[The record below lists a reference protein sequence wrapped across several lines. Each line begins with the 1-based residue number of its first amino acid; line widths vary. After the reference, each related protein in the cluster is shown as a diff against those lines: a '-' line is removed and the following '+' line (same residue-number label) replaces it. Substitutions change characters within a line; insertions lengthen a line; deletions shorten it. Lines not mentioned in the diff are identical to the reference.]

1 MATGK
6 ELGGMHQN
14 VHLLQGLNQLDQGI
28 SIFDGGLQLIACNR
42 RYLDLLDFPET
53 LGTPGTPAEAFFR
66 FNAERGEYGPGDV
79 ETIVQERLALVR
91 KFEPHH
97 FERVRPD
104 GTLLEVRGAP
114 LPDGGWVA
122 VYTDVTERRRNEQAL
137 LRVREELEDAV
148 QGRTAEL
155 RDKNRMLDVVLGT
168 ISHGITLFDTDLK
181 LVMCNQRF
189 IELLEYP
196 AEFSAAGTPFER
208 FVRWNVEHG
217 EYGPGNVDQMVAE
230 RVALARNFMAH
241 RLQRRRPNGRVLEI
255 IGTPIPEV
263 GFVTSYSDITELR
276 RVQDQLRDLADTLEA
291 RVDERTV
298 ALTKYIAEREATE
311 RELLHAKE
319 MAEVANRSKSAFLA
333 NMSHEFRTP
342 LNAII
347 GFSESLLAGYFGS
360 MPPKQLEYVDDI
372 RKSGEHLLQLIN
384 DVLDLAKVEAG
395 RMEPHIET
403 LRPGL
408 VIIDSLEMMQMQADR
423 AGVTLSADIPDSL
436 PELQADERMLR
447 QMLLNLLSNA
457 VKFTPRGGRAWVAA
471 TVADRILKIA
481 VHDTGVGMAPQDIP
495 KALAPFGQ
503 VRGVLSR
510 EHQGTG
516 LGLPLVKSL
525 AELHGGNLDLASQPG
540 KGTVATIQLPLG
552 NPTRIPQV

>member
-1 MATGK
+1 
-6 ELGGMHQN
+6 MHQN
-14 VHLLQGLNQLDQGI
+14 VHLLQGLDQLDQGI
-28 SIFDGGLQLIACNR
+28 SIFDGQLQLIACNR
-42 RYLDLLDFPET
+42 RFLDMLDFPEAFSA
-53 LGTPGTPAEAFFR
+53 PGTPVETFFR
-66 FNAERGEYGPGDV
+66 YNAERGEYGPADI
-79 ETIVQERLALVR
+79 ETVVRERMAFVR
-91 KFEPHH
+91 KFERHL
-97 FERVRPD
+97 FERVRPN
-104 GTLLEVRGAP
+104 GTVLEIRGAP
-114 LPDGGWVA
+114 LPSGGWVA
-122 VYTDVTERRRNEQAL
+122 VYTDVTELRRNERAL
-137 LRVREELEDAV
+137 AQVREDLEDAV
-148 QGRTAEL
+148 QSRTAEL

-189 IELLEYP
+189 IDLLDYP
-196 AEFSAAGTPFER
+196 AEFATPGMPFER

-217 EYGPGNVDQMVAE
+217 EYGPGNVDQMVVE
-230 RVALARNFMAH
+230 RVALARNLTAH

-255 IGTPIPEV
+255 IGTPIPGI

-276 RVQDQLRDLADTLEA
+276 RAQDQLRDLADTLEA

-436 PELQADERMLR
+436 PDLPADERMLR

-540 KGTVATIQLPLG
+540 KGTVATINLPLRS
-552 NPTRIPQV
+552 PTRTPQI

>member
-1 MATGK
+1 
-6 ELGGMHQN
+6 MHQN
-14 VHLLQGLNQLDQGI
+14 VQLLQGLNQLDQGI
-28 SIFDGGLQLIACNR
+28 SIFDGQLQLIACNR
-42 RYLDLLDFPET
+42 RFLDLLDFPE
-53 LGTPGTPAEAFFR
+53 GFSAPGTLVETFLR
-66 FNAERGEYGPGDV
+66 YNAERGEYGPGDV
-79 ETIVQERLALVR
+79 ETVVRERLAFVR
-91 KFEPHH
+91 RFERHL
-97 FERVRPD
+97 FERVRPN
-104 GTLLEVRGAP
+104 GTVLEIRGAP
-114 LPDGGWVA
+114 LPDGGGWVA
-122 VYTDVTERRRNEQAL
+122 VYTDVTELRRSEKAL
-137 LRVREELEDAV
+137 AQIREDLEDAV
-148 QGRTAEL
+148 QSRTAEL

-168 ISHGITLFDTDLK
+168 ISHGITLFDTDLR

-196 AEFSAAGTPFER
+196 ADFSTPGTPFER
-208 FVRWNVEHG
+208 FVRWNAERG
-217 EYGPGNVDQMVAE
+217 EYGPGNVDQMVTE
-230 RVALARNFMAH
+230 RVALARNFTAH
-241 RLQRRRPNGRVLEI
+241 RLQRRRPNGRVLEV
-255 IGTPIPEV
+255 IGTPIPEI

-298 ALTKYIAEREATE
+298 ALTRYIAEREATE

-347 GFSESLLAGYFGS
+347 GFSESLLAGYFGA

-408 VIIDSLEMMQMQADR
+408 VIADSLEMMQMQADR
-423 AGVTLSADIPDSL
+423 AGVSLSADIPDTL
-436 PELQADERMLR
+436 PDLQVDERMLR

-457 VKFTPRGGRAWVAA
+457 VKFTPRGGRAWVSA

-481 VHDTGVGMAPQDIP
+481 VHDTGVGMAAQDIP

-525 AELHGGNLDLASQPG
+525 AELHGGNLDLQSQPG
-540 KGTVATIQLPLG
+540 KGTVATINLPLRG
-552 NPTRIPQV
+552 PARLPQV

>member
-1 MATGK
+1 
-6 ELGGMHQN
+6 MHQN

-97 FERVRPD
+97 FERARPD

-122 VYTDVTERRRNEQAL
+122 VYTDITDRRRNEQAL

-217 EYGPGNVDQMVAE
+217 EYGPGNVDEMVAE

-423 AGVTLSADIPDSL
+423 AGVMLSADIPDSL
-436 PELQADERMLR
+436 PDLQADERMLR

-471 TVADRILKIA
+471 TVADRILRIA

-525 AELHGGNLDLASQPG
+525 AELHGGNLDLTSQPG
-540 KGTVATIQLPLG
+540 KGTVATIHLPLG

>member
-1 MATGK
+1 
-6 ELGGMHQN
+6 MHQN
-14 VHLLQGLNQLDQGI
+14 VHLLQGLDQLDQGI
-28 SIFDGGLQLIACNR
+28 SIFDGALQLIACNR
-42 RYLDLLDFPET
+42 RYLDLLDFPHSF
-53 LGTPGTPAEAFFR
+53 GTPGTPVETFFR
-66 FNAERGEYGPGDV
+66 YNAERGEYGTGDI
-79 ETIVQERLALVR
+79 ETVVRERLALVR
-91 KFEPHH
+91 KFQPHH
-97 FERVRPD
+97 FERARPD
-104 GTLLEVRGAP
+104 GTILEVRGAP

-122 VYTDVTERRRNEQAL
+122 VYTDITERRRNEQAL
-137 LRVREELEDAV
+137 VRVREELEIAV
-148 QGRTAEL
+148 QNRTAEL
-155 RDKNRMLDVVLGT
+155 RDKNRMLDVIVANLG
-168 ISHGITLFDTDLK
+168 HGISLFDIDLNL
-181 LVMCNQRF
+181 LVCNERF
-189 IELLEYP
+189 LQMYDLPPEMSRP
-196 AEFSAAGTPFER
+196 GTPFEAFMR
-208 FVRWNVEHG
+208 HNAEQG
-217 EYGPGNVDQMVAE
+217 EYGPGDIEELVAE
-230 RVALARNFMAH
+230 RIRLARQMTSH
-241 RLQRRRPNGRVLEI
+241 RVQRRRPNGRVIEI
-255 IGTPIPEV
+255 IGEPVPGI

-395 RMEPHIET
+395 RMEPHIEM
-403 LRPGL
+403 LHPGL
-408 VIIDSLEMMQMQADR
+408 VIADSLEMMQMQADR
-423 AGVTLSADIPDSL
+423 AGVNLSADIPDSL
-436 PELQADERMLR
+436 PDLQADERMLR

-471 TVADRILKIA
+471 TVTDRILKIA

-525 AELHGGNLDLASQPG
+525 AELHGGTLDLASQPG
-540 KGTVATIQLPLG
+540 KGTVATINLPLRD
-552 NPTRIPQV
+552 PMRVPQV

>member
-1 MATGK
+1 
-6 ELGGMHQN
+6 MHQN
-14 VHLLQGLNQLDQGI
+14 VHLLQGLDQLDQGI
-28 SIFDGGLQLIACNR
+28 SIFDGALQLIACNR
-42 RYLDLLDFPET
+42 RYLDLLDFPHSF
-53 LGTPGTPAEAFFR
+53 GAPGTPVETFFR
-66 FNAERGEYGPGDV
+66 YNAERGEYGAGDI
-79 ETIVQERLALVR
+79 EAIVRERLALVR
-91 KFEPHH
+91 KFQPHH
-97 FERVRPD
+97 FERARPD
-104 GTLLEVRGAP
+104 GTILEVRGAP

-122 VYTDVTERRRNEQAL
+122 VYTDITERRRNEQAL
-137 LRVREELEDAV
+137 VRVREELESAV
-148 QGRTAEL
+148 QVRTAEL
-155 RDKNRMLDVVLGT
+155 RDKNRMLDVIVANLG
-168 ISHGITLFDTDLK
+168 HGISLFDIDLK
-181 LVMCNQRF
+181 LLVCNERF
-189 IELLEYP
+189 LQMYDLPPEMSQP
-196 AEFSAAGTPFER
+196 GTPFEAFMR
-208 FVRWNVEHG
+208 HNAGQG
-217 EYGPGNVDQMVAE
+217 EYGPGDVEDLVAE
-230 RVALARNFMAH
+230 RIRLARQMTPH
-241 RLQRRRPNGRVLEI
+241 RVQRRRPNGRVIEI
-255 IGTPIPEV
+255 IGEPVPGI

-395 RMEPHIET
+395 RMEPHIEM
-403 LRPGL
+403 LYPGL
-408 VIIDSLEMMQMQADR
+408 VITDSLEMMQMQADR
-423 AGVTLSADIPDSL
+423 AGVNLSADIPDNL
-436 PELQADERMLR
+436 PDLQADERMLR

-471 TVADRILKIA
+471 TVTDRILKIA

-525 AELHGGNLDLASQPG
+525 AELHGGTLDLASQPG
-540 KGTVATIQLPLG
+540 KGTVATINLPLRD
-552 NPTRIPQV
+552 PVRVHQV

>member
-1 MATGK
+1 
-6 ELGGMHQN
+6 MHQN
-14 VHLLQGLNQLDQGI
+14 VHLLQGLDQLDQGI
-28 SIFDGGLQLIACNR
+28 SIFDGELRLIACNR
-42 RYLDLLDFPET
+42 RYLDLLDFPHSF
-53 LGTPGTPAEAFFR
+53 GAPGTPVETFFR
-66 FNAERGEYGPGDV
+66 YNAERGEYGAGEVDA
-79 ETIVQERLALVR
+79 IVQERLALVR
-91 KFEPHH
+91 KFQPHH
-97 FERVRPD
+97 FERERPD
-104 GTLLEVRGAP
+104 GTILEVRGAP

-122 VYTDVTERRRNEQAL
+122 VYTDITERRRNEQAL
-137 LRVREELEDAV
+137 LRVREELEVAV
-148 QGRTAEL
+148 QNRTAEL
-155 RDKNRMLDVVLGT
+155 RDKNRMLDVIIANLG
-168 ISHGITLFDTDLK
+168 HGISLFDTELNLLVCNERFLQMYDLPPE
-181 LVMCNQRF
+181 MSR
-189 IELLEYP
+189 P
-196 AEFSAAGTPFER
+196 GTPFEAFMR
-208 FVRWNVEHG
+208 HNAEHG
-217 EYGPGNVDQMVAE
+217 EYGAGDIEALVAE
-230 RVALARNFMAH
+230 RVRLARQMTPH
-241 RLQRRRPNGRVLEI
+241 RLQRRRPNGRVIEI
-255 IGTPIPEV
+255 IGAPVPGI

-360 MPPKQLEYVDDI
+360 MPPKQLEYIDDI

-403 LRPGL
+403 LHPGQ
-408 VIIDSLEMMQMQADR
+408 VITDSLEMMQMQADR
-423 AGVTLSADIPDSL
+423 AGVNLSADIPDSL
-436 PELQADERMLR
+436 PDLQADERMLR

-471 TVADRILKIA
+471 TVTDRILKIA

-525 AELHGGNLDLASQPG
+525 AELHGGTLDLESQPG
-540 KGTVATIQLPLG
+540 KGTVATISLPLRD
-552 NPTRIPQV
+552 PARMPQV

>member
-1 MATGK
+1 
-6 ELGGMHQN
+6 MHQN
-14 VHLLQGLNQLDQGI
+14 VHLLQGLDQLDQGI
-28 SIFDGGLQLIACNR
+28 SIFDGALQLIACNR
-42 RYLDLLDFPET
+42 RYLDLLDFPHSF
-53 LGTPGTPAEAFFR
+53 GAPGTPVETFFR
-66 FNAERGEYGPGDV
+66 YNAERGEYGAGEI
-79 ETIVQERLALVR
+79 ETVVQERLALVR
-91 KFEPHH
+91 KFQPHH
-97 FERVRPD
+97 FERARPD
-104 GTLLEVRGAP
+104 GTILEVRGAP

-122 VYTDVTERRRNEQAL
+122 VYTDITERRRNEQAL
-137 LRVREELEDAV
+137 VRVREELESAV
-148 QGRTAEL
+148 QVRTAEL
-155 RDKNRMLDVVLGT
+155 RDKNRMLDVVVANL
-168 ISHGITLFDTDLK
+168 SHGISLFDTDLNL
-181 LVMCNQRF
+181 LVCNERF
-189 IELLEYP
+189 LQMYDLPPEMSRP
-196 AEFSAAGTPFER
+196 GTPFETFMR
-208 FVRWNVEHG
+208 HNAEQG
-217 EYGPGNVDQMVAE
+217 EYGPGDIEDLVAE
-230 RVALARNFMAH
+230 RIRLARQMTPH
-241 RLQRRRPNGRVLEI
+241 RVQRRRPNGRVIEI
-255 IGTPIPEV
+255 IGEPVPGV

-395 RMEPHIET
+395 RMEPHIEM
-403 LRPGL
+403 LHPGL
-408 VIIDSLEMMQMQADR
+408 VITDSLEMMQMQADR
-423 AGVTLSADIPDSL
+423 AGVNLSADIPDSL
-436 PELQADERMLR
+436 PDLQADERMLR

-471 TVADRILKIA
+471 SVTDRILKIA

-525 AELHGGNLDLASQPG
+525 AELHGGTLDLASQPG
-540 KGTVATIQLPLG
+540 KGTVATINLPLRD
-552 NPTRIPQV
+552 PVRVPLV

>member
-1 MATGK
+1 
-6 ELGGMHQN
+6 MHQN

-28 SIFDGGLQLIACNR
+28 SIFDGQLQLIACNR
-42 RYLDLLDFPET
+42 RYLDLLDFPDGF
-53 LGTPGTPAEAFFR
+53 GTPGTPAETFFR
-66 FNAERGEYGPGDV
+66 YNAERGEYGDGDI

-91 KFEPHH
+91 QFQPHH
-97 FERVRPD
+97 FERARPD
-104 GTLLEVRGAP
+104 GTLLDVRGAP
-114 LPDGGWVA
+114 LPSGGWVA
-122 VYTDVTERRRNEQAL
+122 VYTDVTELRRNEQAL
-137 LRVREELEDAV
+137 ARIRDELEDAV
-148 QGRTAEL
+148 QSRTAEL

-168 ISHGITLFDTDLK
+168 ISHGITLFDTDLN

-189 IELLEYP
+189 IDMLEYP
-196 AEFSAAGTPFER
+196 TEFAAPGTPFER

-230 RVALARNFMAH
+230 RVALARNFLAH

-255 IGTPIPEV
+255 IGTPIPEI

-347 GFSESLLAGYFGS
+347 GFSESLLAGYFGA

-395 RMEPHIET
+395 RMEPHIER
-403 LRPGL
+403 LHPGL
-408 VIIDSLEMMQMQADR
+408 VITDSLEMMQMQADR
-423 AGVTLSADIPDSL
+423 AGVSLSADIPDNL

-457 VKFTPRGGRAWVAA
+457 VKFTPRGGRAWVAV

-481 VHDTGVGMAPQDIP
+481 VHDTGVGMSAQDIP

-525 AELHGGNLDLASQPG
+525 AELHGGTLDLESRPG
-540 KGTVATIQLPLG
+540 KGTVATINLPLR
-552 NPTRIPQV
+552 NPTRMAQI

>member
-1 MATGK
+1 
-6 ELGGMHQN
+6 MHQN

-97 FERVRPD
+97 FERARPD

-122 VYTDVTERRRNEQAL
+122 VYTDITDRRRNEQAL

-217 EYGPGNVDQMVAE
+217 EYGPGNVDEMVAE

-423 AGVTLSADIPDSL
+423 AGVMLSADIPDSL
-436 PELQADERMLR
+436 PDLQADERMLR

-525 AELHGGNLDLASQPG
+525 AELHGGNLDLTSQPG
-540 KGTVATIQLPLG
+540 KGTVATIHLPLG

>member
-97 FERVRPD
+97 FERARPD

-196 AEFSAAGTPFER
+196 AEFSTPGTPFER

-217 EYGPGNVDQMVAE
+217 EYGPGNVDEMVAE

-423 AGVTLSADIPDSL
+423 AGVMLSADIPDSL
-436 PELQADERMLR
+436 PDLQADERMLR

-540 KGTVATIQLPLG
+540 KGTVATIHLPLG
-552 NPTRIPQV
+552 NPTKIPQV

>member
-1 MATGK
+1 
-6 ELGGMHQN
+6 MHQN
-14 VHLLQGLNQLDQGI
+14 VQILQGLNQLDQGI
-28 SIFDGGLQLIACNR
+28 SIFDGDLQLIACNR
-42 RYLDLLDFPET
+42 RYLDLLAFPDSFA
-53 LGTPGTPAEAFFR
+53 TPGTPAETFFR
-66 FNAERGEYGPGDV
+66 YNAARGEYGPGDI
-79 ETIVQERLALVR
+79 EAIVQERLALVR

-97 FERVRPD
+97 FERERPD
-104 GTLLEVRGAP
+104 GTLLDVRGAP
-114 LPDGGWVA
+114 LPSGGWVA
-122 VYTDVTERRRNEQAL
+122 IYTDVTELRRNEQAL
-137 LRVREELEDAV
+137 LRVREGLEDSV
-148 QGRTAEL
+148 QARTAEL

-189 IELLEYP
+189 LDLLEYP
-196 AEFSAAGTPFER
+196 AELGVPGTPFER
-208 FVRWNVEHG
+208 FVRWNVERG
-217 EYGPGNVDQMVAE
+217 EYGPGNVDEMVAE
-230 RVALARNFMAH
+230 RLALARNFMAH

-347 GFSESLLAGYFGS
+347 GFSESLLAGYFGA

-403 LRPGL
+403 LHPGQ
-408 VIIDSLEMMQMQADR
+408 VIADSLEMMRMQADR
-423 AGVTLSADIPDSL
+423 AGVDLSADIPDAL

-457 VKFTPRGGRAWVAA
+457 VKFTPRGGRAWVSAA
-471 TVADRILKIA
+471 VADRILKIA
-481 VHDTGVGMAPQDIP
+481 VHDTGVGMAAQDIP

-525 AELHGGNLDLASQPG
+525 AELHGGALDLDSQPG
-540 KGTVATIQLPLG
+540 KGTVVTISLPLRSPG
-552 NPTRIPQV
+552 RMPQV

>member
-1 MATGK
+1 
-6 ELGGMHQN
+6 MHQN
-14 VHLLQGLNQLDQGI
+14 VQLLQGLDHLDQGI
-28 SIFDGGLQLIACNR
+28 SIFDRELKLIACNR
-42 RYLDLLDFPET
+42 RYLDLLDFPENFAV
-53 LGTPGTPAEAFFR
+53 PGTPAETFYR
-66 FNAERGEYGPGDV
+66 YNAVRGEYGPGDV
-79 ETIVQERLALVR
+79 ETLVSERIALANQ
-91 KFEPHH
+91 FQPHRL
-97 FERVRPD
+97 ERTRPN
-104 GTLLEVRGAP
+104 GTIIDIRGTP
-114 LPDGGWVA
+114 LPGGGWVS
-122 VYTDVTERRRNEQAL
+122 VYSDVTERRKSEKAL
-137 LRVREELEDAV
+137 VRVREELESAV
-148 QGRTAEL
+148 QDRTAEL
-155 RDKNRMLDVVLGT
+155 RDKNRLLDVVMST

-181 LVMCNQRF
+181 LLICNQRF

-196 AEFSAAGTPFER
+196 AELAQPGTPFER

-217 EYGPGNVDQMVAE
+217 EYGPGNVDAMVAE
-230 RVALARNFMAH
+230 RVALARQFAAH
-241 RLQRRRPNGRVLEI
+241 RLQRRRPNGRVIEI
-255 IGTPIPEV
+255 IGTPIPDV

-347 GFSESLLAGYFGS
+347 GFSESLLAGYFGA
-360 MPPKQLEYVDDI
+360 MPAKQLEYVDDI

-395 RMEPHIET
+395 RMEPHIAT
-403 LRPGL
+403 LHPSA

-423 AGVTLSADIPDSL
+423 AGVQLSVDIPDGL
-436 PELQADERMLR
+436 PLLQADERMLR

-471 TVADRILKIA
+471 SLDDRILKIA
-481 VHDTGVGMAPQDIP
+481 VHDTGVGMTAQDIP

-525 AELHGGNLDLASQPG
+525 AELHGGSLELESQPG
-540 KGTVATIQLPLG
+540 KGTVATITLPLR
-552 NPTRIPQV
+552 NAAAKILHT

>member
-1 MATGK
+1 
-6 ELGGMHQN
+6 MHQN
-14 VHLLQGLNQLDQGI
+14 VQILQGLNQLDQGI
-28 SIFDGGLQLIACNR
+28 SIFDGELQLIACNR
-42 RYLDLLDFPET
+42 RYLDLLAFPDSFA
-53 LGTPGTPAEAFFR
+53 TPGTPAETFFR
-66 FNAERGEYGPGDV
+66 YNAERGEYGPGDI
-79 ETIVQERLALVR
+79 EAIVQERLALVR

-97 FERVRPD
+97 FERERPD
-104 GTLLEVRGAP
+104 GTLLDVRGAP
-114 LPDGGWVA
+114 LPSGGWVA
-122 VYTDVTERRRNEQAL
+122 IYTDVTELRRNEQAL
-137 LRVREELEDAV
+137 LRVREGLEDSV
-148 QGRTAEL
+148 QARTAEL

-189 IELLEYP
+189 LDLLEYP
-196 AEFSAAGTPFER
+196 AELGVPGTPFER
-208 FVRWNVEHG
+208 FVRWNVERG
-217 EYGPGNVDQMVAE
+217 EYGPGNVDEMVAE
-230 RVALARNFMAH
+230 RLALARNFMAH

-255 IGTPIPEV
+255 IGTPIPDV

-347 GFSESLLAGYFGS
+347 GFSESLLAGYFGA

-403 LRPGL
+403 LHPGQ
-408 VIIDSLEMMQMQADR
+408 VIADSLEMMRMQADR
-423 AGVTLSADIPDSL
+423 AGVNLSADIPDAL

-457 VKFTPRGGRAWVAA
+457 VKFTPRGGRAWVSAA
-471 TVADRILKIA
+471 VADRILKIA
-481 VHDTGVGMAPQDIP
+481 VHDTGVGMAAQDIP

-525 AELHGGNLDLASQPG
+525 AELHGGTLDLDSLPG
-540 KGTVATIQLPLG
+540 KGTVVTINLPLR
-552 NPTRIPQV
+552 NPARMLSA

>member
-1 MATGK
+1 
-6 ELGGMHQN
+6 
-14 VHLLQGLNQLDQGI
+14 
-28 SIFDGGLQLIACNR
+28 
-42 RYLDLLDFPET
+42 
-53 LGTPGTPAEAFFR
+53 
-66 FNAERGEYGPGDV
+66 
-79 ETIVQERLALVR
+79 
-91 KFEPHH
+91 
-97 FERVRPD
+97 
-104 GTLLEVRGAP
+104 
-114 LPDGGWVA
+114 
-122 VYTDVTERRRNEQAL
+122 
-137 LRVREELEDAV
+137 
-148 QGRTAEL
+148 
-155 RDKNRMLDVVLGT
+155 
-168 ISHGITLFDTDLK
+168 
-181 LVMCNQRF
+181 MCNQRF
-189 IELLEYP
+189 IDLLEYP
-196 AEFSAAGTPFER
+196 AELGTPGTPFER

-217 EYGPGNVDQMVAE
+217 EYGPGNVDEMVAE

-255 IGTPIPEV
+255 IGTPIPDI

-423 AGVTLSADIPDSL
+423 AGVGLSADIPDSL
-436 PELQADERMLR
+436 PDLQADERMLR

-471 TVADRILKIA
+471 TVSDRILKIA
-481 VHDTGVGMAPQDIP
+481 VHDTGVGMAAQDIP

-525 AELHGGNLDLASQPG
+525 AELHGGSLDLDSQPG
-540 KGTVATIQLPLG
+540 QGTVATINLPLRD
-552 NPTRIPQV
+552 PSRMLPV

>member
-1 MATGK
+1 
-6 ELGGMHQN
+6 MHQN
-14 VHLLQGLNQLDQGI
+14 VHLLQGLDQLDQGI
-28 SIFDGGLQLIACNR
+28 SIFDGALQLIACNR
-42 RYLDLLDFPET
+42 RYLDLLDFPHSF
-53 LGTPGTPAEAFFR
+53 GAPGTPVETFFR
-66 FNAERGEYGPGDV
+66 YNAERGEYGAGDI
-79 ETIVQERLALVR
+79 ETVVRERLALVR
-91 KFEPHH
+91 KFQPHH
-97 FERVRPD
+97 FERARPD
-104 GTLLEVRGAP
+104 GTILEVRGAP

-122 VYTDVTERRRNEQAL
+122 VYTDITERRRNEQAL
-137 LRVREELEDAV
+137 VRVREELESAV
-148 QGRTAEL
+148 QVRTAEL
-155 RDKNRMLDVVLGT
+155 RDKNRMLDVIVANLG
-168 ISHGITLFDTDLK
+168 HGISLFDIDLNL
-181 LVMCNQRF
+181 LVCNERF
-189 IELLEYP
+189 LQMYDLPPEMSRP
-196 AEFSAAGTPFER
+196 GTPFEAFMR
-208 FVRWNVEHG
+208 HNAEQG
-217 EYGPGNVDQMVAE
+217 EYGPGDIEDLVAE
-230 RVALARNFMAH
+230 RIRLARQMTPH
-241 RLQRRRPNGRVLEI
+241 RVQRRRPNGRVIEI
-255 IGTPIPEV
+255 IGEPVPGI

-298 ALTKYIAEREATE
+298 ALTRYIAEREATE

-395 RMEPHIET
+395 RMEPHIEM
-403 LRPGL
+403 LHPGL
-408 VIIDSLEMMQMQADR
+408 VITDSLEMMRMQADR
-423 AGVTLSADIPDSL
+423 AGVNLSADIPDNL
-436 PELQADERMLR
+436 PDLQADERMLR

-471 TVADRILKIA
+471 TVTDRILKIA

-525 AELHGGNLDLASQPG
+525 AELHGGTLDLASQPG
-540 KGTVATIQLPLG
+540 KGTVATINLPLRD
-552 NPTRIPQV
+552 PVRAHQV